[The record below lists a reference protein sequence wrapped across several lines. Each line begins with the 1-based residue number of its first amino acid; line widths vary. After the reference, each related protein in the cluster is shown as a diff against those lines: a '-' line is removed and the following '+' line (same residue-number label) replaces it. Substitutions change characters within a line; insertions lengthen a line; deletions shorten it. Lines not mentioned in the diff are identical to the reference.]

1 MQLPTSA
8 QGVYSDWWQLATYA
22 AAQRDTQGDYTYT
35 VTDLSS
41 AARDISTAQGSPL
54 AFQDY
59 NGLASLFGVART
71 MERRADSLTGASTDD
86 NIDSSMVSEAPW
98 SRSYAEQNAAPKW
111 QLRAEI
117 TYRAPDGSVTTTWG
131 TGVFQNTLHSTV
143 GQMRDEAWLQF
154 QRMLGKRSEQRNTGG
169 ELLSIG
175 RQYLMA
181 V

>member
-1 MQLPTSA
+1 MQLPSQA
-8 QGVYSDWWQLATYA
+8 QGVYSDWWQLVSYA
-22 AAQRDTQGDYTYT
+22 AGQKGAQNEYTYT

-41 AARDISTAQGSPL
+41 AAKDISATIGRPLSFQG
-54 AFQDY
+54 Y
-59 NGLASLFGVART
+59 TGLAQLFGVART
-71 MERRADSLTGASTDD
+71 MEVKADVLTGAD
-86 NIDSSMVSEAPW
+86 NEDPLTSGHISEAPW
-98 SRSYAEQNAAPKW
+98 SRSQAQQNAAPRW

-117 TYRAPDGSVTTTWG
+117 TYRAPDGTVTTTWG
-131 TGVFQNTLHSTV
+131 TGVFNNTLHSTV

-169 ELLSIG
+169 ELLAIG